1 MTLSPHTAGGLNNA
15 LIFSYPEEKQSY
27 RQQWVMT
34 TDAETSNTSLIGA
47 NETCENTNRN
57 LKRV

>member
-1 MTLSPHTAGGLNNA
+1 MTLSPHRAGGLNNA

-34 TDAETSNTSLIGA
+34 TDAETSKHKPHRGQ
-47 NETCENTNRN
+47 
-57 LKRV
+57 

>member
-1 MTLSPHTAGGLNNA
+1 MTLPPDTAGGLNNA

-34 TDAETSNTSLIGA
+34 TDAETSKHKPHRGQ
-47 NETCENTNRN
+47 
-57 LKRV
+57 